1 MNFALLITGL
11 IFKRLASLFLNSL
24 GNTIRS
30 FKLKI
35 LFKVKNL
42 SLPLLELIKVI
53 KGLPKIIE
61 NIVPW
66 KESVRIDLHILMEY
80 INFSIYSS
88 TSSLISKIL

>member
-11 IFKRLASLFLNSL
+11 IFKRLASLFSNTL

-30 FKLKI
+30 FKLNI

-42 SLPLLELIKVI
+42 SLPLLEFIKVI

-61 NIVPW
+61 NTVP
-66 KESVRIDLHILMEY
+66 
-80 INFSIYSS
+80 
-88 TSSLISKIL
+88 